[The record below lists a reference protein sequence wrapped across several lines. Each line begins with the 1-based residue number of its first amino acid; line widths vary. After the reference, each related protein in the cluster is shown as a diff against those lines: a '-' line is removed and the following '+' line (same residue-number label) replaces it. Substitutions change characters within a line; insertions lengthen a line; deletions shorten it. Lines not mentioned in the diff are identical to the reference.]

1 MPSVQIKNVPD
12 DVHRTLRRRAGA
24 AGQSLQEYLLARL
37 VEEARKPSLD
47 EVLARVSQ
55 RSGGTLPIAEAARA
69 VREDRDAR

>member
-12 DVHRTLRRRAGA
+12 DVHKVLRRRAGE

-37 VEEARKPSLD
+37 VADARKPSLE
-47 EVLARVSQ
+47 EVLARVSL
-55 RSGGTLPIAEAARA
+55 RSGGSLSLEEAAQA